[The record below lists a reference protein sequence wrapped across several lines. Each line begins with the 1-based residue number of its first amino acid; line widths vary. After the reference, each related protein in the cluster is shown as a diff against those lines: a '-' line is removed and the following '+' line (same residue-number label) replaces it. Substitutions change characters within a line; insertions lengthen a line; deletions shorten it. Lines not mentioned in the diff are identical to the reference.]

1 MLARVAG
8 PVHPIFEKDES
19 LMYIVAIGWLYVA
32 LMMAIT
38 ETSIVAGV
46 ATFLLYGLA
55 PVSIV
60 MYIMG
65 TPGRRRRRKARE
77 AREDREARET
87 QDVRQPRESSEAAT
101 AQPARLPDDG
111 GAGA

>member
-1 MLARVAG
+1 
-8 PVHPIFEKDES
+8 
-19 LMYIVAIGWLYVA
+19 MYIVAIGWLYVA

-38 ETSIVAGV
+38 ETSVVAGV

-65 TPGRRRRRKARE
+65 TPGRRRRRRAQEGR
-77 AREDREARET
+77 D
-87 QDVRQPRESSEAAT
+87 AAQAAS
-101 AQPARLPDDG
+101 AQAARLPDDG
-111 GAGA
+111 AAGP

>member
-1 MLARVAG
+1 
-8 PVHPIFEKDES
+8 
-19 LMYIVAIGWLYVA
+19 MYIVAIGWIYVA

-38 ETSIVAGV
+38 ETNIVAGV

-77 AREDREARET
+77 AQEATAAQAPRPLDDRET
-87 QDVRQPRESSEAAT
+87 
-101 AQPARLPDDG
+101 
-111 GAGA
+111 GA

>member
-1 MLARVAG
+1 
-8 PVHPIFEKDES
+8 
-19 LMYIVAIGWLYVA
+19 MYIVAIGWLYVA

-65 TPGRRRRRKARE
+65 TPGRQRRRKARE
-77 AREDREARET
+77 AEEARLT
-87 QDVRQPRESSEAAT
+87 APAQDAQAA
-101 AQPARLPDDG
+101 RMPDDASG
-111 GAGA
+111 GA

>member
-1 MLARVAG
+1 
-8 PVHPIFEKDES
+8 
-19 LMYIVAIGWLYVA
+19 MYIVAIGWLYVA

-38 ETSIVAGV
+38 ETSVVAGV

-65 TPGRRRRRKARE
+65 TPGRRRRRRAQEARE
-77 AREDREARET
+77 AA
-87 QDVRQPRESSEAAT
+87 EAAT
-101 AQPARLPDDG
+101 AQAARLPDDG
-111 GAGA
+111 ATGP

>member
-1 MLARVAG
+1 
-8 PVHPIFEKDES
+8 
-19 LMYIVAIGWLYVA
+19 MYIVAIGWLYVA

-77 AREDREARET
+77 AQEA
-87 QDVRQPRESSEAAT
+87 SEAAPAQAART
-101 AQPARLPDDG
+101 AQAARMPDDG
-111 GAGA
+111 SGGA

>member
-1 MLARVAG
+1 
-8 PVHPIFEKDES
+8 
-19 LMYIVAIGWLYVA
+19 MYIVAIGWLYVA

-38 ETSIVAGV
+38 ETSVVAGV

-65 TPGRRRRRKARE
+65 TPGRRRRRRAQE
-77 AREDREARET
+77 ARD
-87 QDVRQPRESSEAAT
+87 AAQAAS
-101 AQPARLPDDG
+101 AQAARLPDDG
-111 GAGA
+111 AAGS

>member
-1 MLARVAG
+1 
-8 PVHPIFEKDES
+8 
-19 LMYIVAIGWLYVA
+19 MYIVAIGWLYVA

-65 TPGRRRRRKARE
+65 TPGRQRRRKARE
-77 AREDREARET
+77 AEEARLT
-87 QDVRQPRESSEAAT
+87 APAQDAQAA
-101 AQPARLPDDG
+101 RMPDEGSG
-111 GAGA
+111 GA